1 MTHAYRILLMKFE
14 MFVLIIIKENLLSNE
29 NLIQVSC
36 QKIMPQANKV
46 CIIFLFQLK

>member
-1 MTHAYRILLMKFE
+1 MRHACKILHMKFE
-14 MFVLIIIKENLLSNE
+14 MFVIIIKENLLSNE

-46 CIIFLFQLK
+46 HVFSLVFSD